1 MLVRFHCVI
10 AAPLAAV
17 FLCGCV
23 PIPLSEPKVL
33 AGTEVSPGQLE
44 FLTPGVTTMADVI
57 ARLGPPNV
65 IWDDAR
71 VVSYDWDM
79 RWGVLVWAV
88 GGYGVGYVGVSD
100 IPTHHLLLMEFDD
113 TWRLRRSESVIREAL
128 TSYAQCLVQ
137 WKSSSHRVPD
147 SVRASETEP
156 TP

>member
-33 AGTEVSPGQLE
+33 AGKEVSLEQLE
-44 FLTPGVTTMADVI
+44 FLTPGVTTKAEVI
-57 ARLGPPNV
+57 ARLGQPSV
-65 IWDDAR
+65 VWEDAR
-71 VVSYDWDM
+71 VMTYDWEM

-88 GGYGVGYVGVSD
+88 GGYGVGYAGITD

-113 TWRLRRSESVIREAL
+113 AWRLRRSERVVREER
-128 TSYAQCLVQ
+128 TPYSECLLQ
-137 WKSSSHRVPD
+137 WKAGIHPASA
-147 SVRASETEP
+147 SVGVSASDGAR
-156 TP
+156 